1 MARIRS
7 LKPELPS
14 SRKLA
19 AAPIEAR
26 YTFIL
31 LISQADD
38 EGFVR
43 AEPRQLLGALYPH
56 DEAVTPDDLEAWIL
70 ALTRVNS
77 IRLRWTGDGARVIQV
92 LGWTEHQSIKQAGKP
107 KISPTLLPFSAD
119 SSEKIRRV
127 IPEFPTSDPQK
138 LYAEVVVVGG
148 TSSDIRI
155 FGGSEDGAADAAAE
169 LVEDALMRKKAR
181 IETKTEEQP
190 AFVAAWE
197 RYPTRAG
204 GNSRKL
210 AHRAFAARVAE
221 GVPLADLIAA
231 VDRYA
236 AFVRATGREGT
247 EYVKQAATFF
257 GPGEHWREG
266 WDVPRLPA
274 DRSPGAANGE
284 SAAMALMRRQDLQR
298 AEWQAELA
306 TWTAAETAR
315 RLAPGPHEEVRP
327 C

>member
-1 MARIRS
+1 MARSRI
-7 LKPELPS
+7 LKPEFARNYALYQAEKESGLPCRVAFAMLWS
-14 SRKLA
+14 VTDRRGVFKWTANIKPDVLPYDDGVDMLA
-19 AAPIEAR
+19 VLEVLRTA
-26 YTFIL
+26 
-31 LISQADD
+31 
-38 EGFVR
+38 GFVLKYEVAGRTYGYIASFKDHQNFHR
-43 AEPRQLLGALYPH
+43 AEQASKDPLPPEVERG
-56 DEAVTPDDLEAWIL
+56 EAWSEHD
-70 ALTRVNS
+70 ASTVQAS
-77 IRLRWTGDGARVIQV
+77 CKPAARPAASVSV
-92 LGWTEHQSIKQAGKP
+92 SV
-107 KISPTLLPFSAD
+107 S
-119 SSEKIRRV
+119 
-127 IPEFPTSDPQK
+127 TS
-138 LYAEVVVVGG
+138 
-148 TSSDIRI
+148 TSTTTT
-155 FGGSEDGAADAAAE
+155 AADAAAE
-169 LVEDALMRKKAR
+169 LVEDAVMRKKAR

-197 RYPTRAG
+197 RYPMRAG